1 MDIRGI
7 SSHGKDAVQ
16 FRVSSIKD
24 LQVIVDP
31 VWSPFFEKKR
41 EPNKKTIHPNGF
53 SGFVSPEGNFF
64 VNLIN
69 SKTKVG
75 K

>member
-41 EPNKKTIHPNGF
+41 GA
-53 SGFVSPEGNFF
+53 
-64 VNLIN
+64 
-69 SKTKVG
+69 
-75 K
+75 

>member
-1 MDIRGI
+1 MDIIGI

-16 FRVSSIKD
+16 FRVSYIKY

-41 EPNKKTIHPNGF
+41 GSLIKKQSIRIYFKGLLARKVI
-53 SGFVSPEGNFF
+53 SL
-64 VNLIN
+64 LIL
-69 SKTKVG
+69 
-75 K
+75 